1 MIFTDFTFHLMKTV
15 LDIICNDYIAPIILA
30 VSNRVILKGVI
41 ELTHNTAR
49 PTTFHRNNVYY
60 DRNIP
65 SQISNEL
72 KVTSNNISN
81 FKLQIQPIQKI
92 SNKQIIVKS

>member
-30 VSNRVILKGVI
+30 VSNCVILKGVI
-41 ELTHNTAR
+41 ELTHNTEL
-49 PTTFHRNNVYY
+49 PTTFHRNNVYC
-60 DRNIP
+60 DRTIPYSNINRTK
-65 SQISNEL
+65 SDIKQY
-72 KVTSNNISN
+72 

>member
-1 MIFTDFTFHLMKTV
+1 MKTV

-41 ELTHNTAR
+41 VLTHNTAR
-49 PTTFHRNNVYY
+49 PTTFHRNNVYC
-60 DRNIP
+60 DRNIHY
-65 SQISNEL
+65 SNI
-72 KVTSNNISN
+72 KRTKSDIKQY